1 MKAKK
6 GIDLSEKEIEP
17 ESDFAVEL
25 DDGLEEG
32 DRHLRFY
39 QLFRYS
45 DNWDKVLIFIG
56 IFGSIVTGVSN
67 PASLY
72 LFSEVVT
79 TLTTPSS
86 QSLVERFSKYMPYYL
101 ALGAITFTLAFL
113 QMFALKVSAQRQSR
127 RIRLLLFKQILRQ
140 DIAWFDRQS
149 PGALITKLSYNI
161 EQIEGGIGDRLGNF
175 IQNVLTAVAAIV
187 VSLTIGWKLALVSLA
202 MAPIILS
209 SFMTLG
215 FALRKYS
222 AKEVSAYEKAGSVA
236 SEILSSIRTV
246 YAFGRQQKEALR
258 YENELGP
265 SAKVFMIK
273 SVLMGIG
280 MGMIGCSIF
289 CTSALLLW
297 YGVKLVIE
305 ENYDNGIVVSVM
317 MSFIVGNT
325 SLGRSLPEIEFFA
338 NAKRSAASIFS
349 IIDRVPSIDVMGEG
363 KILDS
368 FAGKIEFKNVSFF
381 YPTRPDVQVL
391 RDFSLTINP
400 GETVAIVG
408 PSGSGKSTTVQL
420 LQRFYDTVQGN
431 ILLDGVDIRNL
442 KVSWLRHQLGVVS
455 QEPNLY
461 AGTVAENIQLG
472 RPNADFKEIEKAA
485 VQADA
490 HNFILSLPEEYDTYL
505 TEGGGKL
512 SGGQKQRLAIAR
524 ALIREPKILLL
535 DEATSA
541 LDNKSEKVVQAAFDK
556 ACRGRTVI
564 MIAHRLTTVRNADRI
579 VVVDRGVVQE
589 MGTHDELVAKGGIY
603 AGMLAKQPI
612 HQEDSEESETES
624 EESGSEDEES
634 GKGFHRGASFRA
646 SRVSEDSEIESMAS
660 DMTVAVK
667 SRKPA
672 LLEAIQMNKPEYPF
686 LIYGL
691 AAICLAGVCL
701 PSFSLVYAEVFSL
714 FFMKNE
720 QEKRDRA
727 SFLAGMFALLGFLRL
742 FFEATGNAALGVSG
756 ARLTMRTRKLFFQTI
771 LKQAR
776 NEVQR
781 HILEFCLVGSKL
793 LEYPLYSEI
802 ISNLLKYDP
811 RITLQNEIGW
821 FDRPDN
827 QPGILTARLATEVQ
841 SLHRVT
847 GTQLGIFLEGMAL
860 TISALTIAFTYNW
873 KLTLIALAFVPA
885 LFLAG
890 SLQARQLNG
899 GAGQNQVEGANVA
912 QEAFSSNRTVA
923 ALGLEEFIYRKFR
936 QESKNS
942 VKIFSAVNFAAQGLG
957 RAATYAP
964 DFTQAAQKIKKTL
977 KTIHRETRMD
987 VNEGEFPPEPPK
999 GRFEFRTIHFRYPTR
1014 RKNRILRNFTH
1025 MVEPGTS
1032 TAMVGSS
1039 GCGKS
1044 TVLQL
1049 VQRLYDVDDRGDGSG
1064 IFLDGRDL
1072 RSLAPAW
1079 IREHIGVVSQEPNLF
1094 NLSIKEN
1101 IAYGCKDEPS
1111 MEEIIEAAKQ
1121 ANIHEFISTLP
1132 DGYDTNVGTGG
1143 SQLSGGQKQRVAI
1156 ARALIRKPKI
1166 LLLDEATSALDVD
1179 SERIVQQTLD
1189 EAMHEAN
1196 GGRTCF
1202 VVAHRLTTVMNCDE
1216 IVVIMGGRRVEY
1228 GPPNLLLQ
1236 QKGAFY
1242 ELHNASG
1249 GAIIW
1254 DDRVISFS

>member
-1 MKAKK
+1 MKEKK
-6 GIDLSEKEIEP
+6 DIDASEKEIEV

-25 DDGLEEG
+25 DDGFEEG
-32 DRHLRFY
+32 DKPLRFY

-45 DNWDKVLIFIG
+45 DGWDKVLIFIG
-56 IFGSIVTGVSN
+56 IFGSVVTGVAN
-67 PASLY
+67 PATLY

-86 QSLVERFSKYMPYYL
+86 QSYVERFSKYMPYYL
-101 ALGAITFTLAFL
+101 TVGAIIFTLSFL

-127 RIRLLLFKQILRQ
+127 RIRLLLFKQVLRQ

-161 EQIEGGIGDRLGNF
+161 EQIEGGIGDRLGSF
-175 IQNVLTAVAAIV
+175 IQNVFTATAAIV
-187 VSLTIGWKLALVSLA
+187 VSLAIGWKLALVSLA

-246 YAFGRQQKEALR
+246 YAFGCQQKEALR
-258 YENELGP
+258 YENELGH

-305 ENYDNGIVVSVM
+305 ESYDNGIVVSVM
-317 MSFIVGNT
+317 MSFIIGNT

-363 KILDS
+363 QILDS

-420 LQRFYDTVQGN
+420 LQRFYDTTKGN

-442 KVSWLRHQLGVVS
+442 KVSWLRRQLGVVS

-472 RPNADFKEIEKAA
+472 RPNAEFKEIEKAA

-490 HNFILSLPEEYDTYL
+490 HNFILSLPEDYDTYL

-603 AGMLAKQPI
+603 AGMLAKQPK
-612 HQEDSEESETES
+612 HHEDSEESETES
-624 EESGSEDEES
+624 EESSSEDEES
-634 GKGFHRGASFRA
+634 NKGFHRGASFRA
-646 SRVSEDSEIESMAS
+646 SKVSEDSETESMVS
-660 DMTVAVK
+660 DMTFAVK

-701 PSFSLVYAEVFSL
+701 PSFSLVYAEVFNL

-756 ARLTMRTRKLFFQTI
+756 ARLTMRARKLFFQTI
-771 LKQAR
+771 LKQ
-776 NEVQR
+776 
-781 HILEFCLVGSKL
+781 
-793 LEYPLYSEI
+793 
-802 ISNLLKYDP
+802 
-811 RITLQNEIGW
+811 EIGW
-821 FDRPDN
+821 FDRQDN

-899 GAGQNQVEGANVA
+899 GVGQNQVEGANVA

-923 ALGLEEFIYRKFR
+923 ALGLEEFIYQKFR
-936 QESKNS
+936 QESKS
-942 VKIFSAVNFAAQGLG
+942 PVKSRYGEAAEFAIVHALANGTFFFLIAAYYHVGCMLIDRGEILLPTMFRIFSAVNFAAQGLG

-977 KTIHRETRMD
+977 KTIHRKSRMD
-987 VNEGEFPPEPPK
+987 VDEGEFPLEPPK
-999 GRFEFRTIHFRYPTR
+999 GKFEFRNVHFRYPTR

-1025 MVEPGTS
+1025 TVEPGTS

-1072 RSLAPAW
+1072 RSLAPTW

-1101 IAYGCKDEPS
+1101 IAYGCKDEPP

-1249 GAIIW
+1249 GA
-1254 DDRVISFS
+1254 VAGH